1 MDSCPPPPGRITVT
15 VASRLSHAPYLR
27 ICRICIQSC
36 ALPPPLQTLAE
47 TLEVPAIPVPCVFRE
62 KGVKNPCR
70 VLMWRT
76 GHEPYL
82 SVFLLLQCIVHDYV
96 WGGTPRYNCT
106 HGQRQE
112 MERWV
117 QVEYQDNYV
126 KCNAGYRKRKGG
138 ECKHE
143 RAAVRAFNA

>member
-1 MDSCPPPPGRITVT
+1 MDSLHP
-15 VASRLSHAPYLR
+15 SRPLYCHYSLSSVSRHLPTYMPY
-27 ICRICIQSC
+27 CIQSC
-36 ALPPPLQTLAE
+36 ALPPHRRSLRRSRYLPSLFH
-47 TLEVPAIPVPCVFRE
+47 VFSERRE
-62 KGVKNPCR
+62 RKNPCR
-70 VLMWRT
+70 VLVWRK

-82 SVFLLLQCIVHDYV
+82 AVFLLLQCIVHHYV
-96 WGGTPRYNCT
+96 WGGTPRYICT

-112 MERWV
+112 TERWV